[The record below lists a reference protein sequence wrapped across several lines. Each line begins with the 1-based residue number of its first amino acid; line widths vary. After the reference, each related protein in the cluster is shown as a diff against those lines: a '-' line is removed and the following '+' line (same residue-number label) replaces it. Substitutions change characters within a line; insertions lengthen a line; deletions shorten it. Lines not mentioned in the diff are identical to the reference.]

1 MTEFTSPLF
10 SEYLISELPE
20 HITESTHFTNW
31 RNLFPNEPI
40 FTIETSIYISTLEIN
55 SQEDLDKIINS
66 DYVLGF
72 NKKARM
78 NIFKNLEIYW
88 NENSNS
94 APITLPEK
102 DKSFFA
108 NQIRTF
114 ITESSIE
121 MIFISCIIHGY
132 IELFDYIYEKE
143 NININRNNTFNM
155 YSLLYYAVLNENI
168 EMIKRGLEI
177 GLTITGSLLIPA
189 LKTGNTEIYQLLFDN
204 KNVLDYRGE
213 LDICE
218 HASPEVFKLFM
229 DSYVNKYEKDPAKL
243 VVYTVKNLV
252 NMKELVLNY
261 DMTTVNKIGNS
272 FIYDLFDECI
282 IHSTNIEVVLF
293 IEEQFKVTIKEF
305 KEYYNRQ
312 YSKHYSISINVIWN
326 DNYELYNYLYSN
338 GVLVDNVI
346 LQTVVRMR
354 HHRITPGLVKK
365 HLREQ
370 YEREQYEIE

>member
-1 MTEFTSPLF
+1 MTEFTSIF
-10 SEYLISELPE
+10 SEYLVSELPE
-20 HITESTHFTNW
+20 HITESIHFISW
-31 RNLFPNEPI
+31 RSLFPNEPV
-40 FTIETSIYISTLEIN
+40 FTIETSIYTPNLKIN
-55 SQEDLDKIINS
+55 CQEDLDKIINS
-66 DYVLGF
+66 DYVLCF

-88 NENSNS
+88 NEDANS
-94 APITLPEK
+94 APIILPEK

-108 NQIRTF
+108 NQIYTF

-121 MIFISCIIHGY
+121 MILVSCIKHGY

-143 NININRNNTFNM
+143 NIDVSRNNTFNM

-177 GLTITGSLLIPA
+177 GLTVTGSLLIPA
-189 LKTGNTEIYQLLFDN
+189 IKTGNLEIYKLLFDN

-218 HASPEVFKLFM
+218 YASPEIFKLFM

-370 YEREQYEIE
+370 YERQQFETE

>member
-1 MTEFTSPLF
+1 MTEFTSIF

-20 HITESTHFTNW
+20 HITESTHFISW
-31 RNLFPNEPI
+31 RSLFPNEPI
-40 FTIETSIYISTLEIN
+40 FTMETSIYTPNLEIN

-78 NIFKNLEIYW
+78 NILKNLETYW
-88 NENSNS
+88 NEDPNS
-94 APITLPEK
+94 APIILPEK

-108 NQIRTF
+108 NQIHTF
-114 ITESSIE
+114 IKESSTE
-121 MIFISCIIHGY
+121 MILVSCIKHGY

-143 NININRNNTFNM
+143 NIDISKNNSFNM

-177 GLTITGSLLIPA
+177 GLTVTGSLLIPA
-189 LKTGNTEIYQLLFDN
+189 IKTGNLEIYKLLFDD

-218 HASPEVFKLFM
+218 YASPEIFKLFM
-229 DSYVNKYEKDPAKL
+229 DSYVNKYKKDPAKL
-243 VVYTVKNLV
+243 VVHTVKNLV

-261 DMTTVNKIGNS
+261 DMTTINKIDNS

-370 YEREQYEIE
+370 YERQQYETE

>member
-1 MTEFTSPLF
+1 
-10 SEYLISELPE
+10 
-20 HITESTHFTNW
+20 
-31 RNLFPNEPI
+31 
-40 FTIETSIYISTLEIN
+40 
-55 SQEDLDKIINS
+55 
-66 DYVLGF
+66 
-72 NKKARM
+72 
-78 NIFKNLEIYW
+78 
-88 NENSNS
+88 
-94 APITLPEK
+94 
-102 DKSFFA
+102 
-108 NQIRTF
+108 
-114 ITESSIE
+114 
-121 MIFISCIIHGY
+121 
-132 IELFDYIYEKE
+132 
-143 NININRNNTFNM
+143 M

-177 GLTITGSLLIPA
+177 GLTVTGSLLIPA
-189 LKTGNTEIYQLLFDN
+189 IKTGNLEIYKLLFDN

-218 HASPEVFKLFM
+218 YASPEIFKLFM

-370 YEREQYEIE
+370 YERQQFETE

>member
-1 MTEFTSPLF
+1 MTEFTSIF

-20 HITESTHFTNW
+20 HITESTHFISW
-31 RNLFPNEPI
+31 RSLFPNEPI
-40 FTIETSIYISTLEIN
+40 FTMETSIYTPNLEIN

-78 NIFKNLEIYW
+78 NILKNLETYW
-88 NENSNS
+88 NEDPNS
-94 APITLPEK
+94 APIILPEK

-108 NQIRTF
+108 NQIHTF
-114 ITESSIE
+114 IKESSTE
-121 MIFISCIIHGY
+121 MILVSCIKHGY

-143 NININRNNTFNM
+143 NIDINKNNSFNM

-177 GLTITGSLLIPA
+177 GLTVTGSLLIPA
-189 LKTGNTEIYQLLFDN
+189 IKTGNLEIYKLLFDD

-218 HASPEVFKLFM
+218 YASPEIFKLFM
-229 DSYVNKYEKDPAKL
+229 DSYVNKYKKDPAKL
-243 VVYTVKNLV
+243 VVHTVKNLV

-261 DMTTVNKIGNS
+261 DMTTINKIDNS

-370 YEREQYEIE
+370 YERQQYETE

>member
-88 NENSNS
+88 NEDSNS